1 MSAETELNV
10 KGLDFRENRSKDNIS
25 SSSAKAAAVEDIEV
39 GQGKLDSD
47 VENRTLGHIKYVS
60 KTGAIKGIVHQ
71 FLSDPGVPGPI
82 FVSGCPSVRP
92 SLREVV

>member
-71 FLSDPGVPGPI
+71 FFFYRSNLI
-82 FVSGCPSVRP
+82 FWIVMVYS
-92 SLREVV
+92 